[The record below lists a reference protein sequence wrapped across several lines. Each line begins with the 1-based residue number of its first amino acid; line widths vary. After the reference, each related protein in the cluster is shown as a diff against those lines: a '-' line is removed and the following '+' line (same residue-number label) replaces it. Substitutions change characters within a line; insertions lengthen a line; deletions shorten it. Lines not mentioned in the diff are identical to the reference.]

1 MDWAAESDSPRL
13 DSDDASAR
21 GACYVSGQGVS
32 AEVPVGLMGCGDEK
46 TGCKLGCNGQ
56 TDVCI
61 ALSNDYWL
69 PFRLFRLALVSRS
82 ASSAS
87 PIAPLEGSQ
96 VVRSPDCLS
105 RKS

>member
-1 MDWAAESDSPRL
+1 
-13 DSDDASAR
+13 
-21 GACYVSGQGVS
+21 
-32 AEVPVGLMGCGDEK
+32 MGWGDEK
-46 TGCKLGCNGQ
+46 TGSNLGCSRQ

-69 PFRLFRLALVSRS
+69 SFRLFRLVLVSRS
-82 ASSAS
+82 ARSAS

-105 RKS
+105 RKSQQG